1 MNSKTGQM
9 KTMDKKMKVT
19 NVLLALWSIWFC
31 GAWSSSME
39 GCAMSTADYIEALKP
54 SSRPVKGQRG
64 VGGTSFSSS
73 AQDSLEVALRL
84 QFAKNSAELSP
95 DAVAHLHTL
104 NAVSELQNLAA
115 ALEDESLRQF
125 KYLVEGHTC
134 DLGTAEHNLELSQ
147 KRAYAVAEWLT
158 KNTSLSPEQFEVS
171 WYGESSPVVANT
183 DENARKENR
192 RVVIKNT
199 QQKVA
204 VSLKS
209 KPATLQISRY
219 KNGQKEIVNNGD
231 TLHSGEHYS
240 LAFQTASM
248 PYAYVC
254 QMDSSGEPVLL
265 FPNPENLQQKNPV
278 APGSTYQMP
287 GGSELF
293 YLDET
298 TGTEHLVLMVF
309 DAVVEDPLLS
319 CKTAFQGDTVA
330 QRGVGGVGTI
340 APPPAANA
348 PAVREEDNNLQ
359 LCEIMPN
366 GKTRGLGGISKP
378 NQAIS
383 SSIDDTALQDN
394 ACKGYFLKRF
404 FIHE

>member
-1 MNSKTGQM
+1 MNFKTGQM
-9 KTMDKKMKVT
+9 KTKDKKMKVT
-19 NVLLALWSIWFC
+19 NVLLAIWSIWFC
-31 GAWSSSME
+31 GAWFSSME
-39 GCAMSTADYIEALKP
+39 VCAMSTADYIEALKP

-84 QFAKNSAELSP
+84 QFTKNSAELSP

-115 ALEDESLRQF
+115 ALEDASLRQF

-134 DLGTAEHNLELSQ
+134 DLGTAEHNLALSK

-204 VSLKS
+204 VSLQS
-209 KPATLQISRY
+209 KPATLQITRY
-219 KNGQKEIVNNGD
+219 KNGQKEIVKNGD

-254 QMDSSGEPVLL
+254 QMDSSGKPVLL
-265 FPNPENLQQKNPV
+265 FPSPENLQQINPV

-287 GGSELF
+287 GDSDLF

-298 TGTEHLVLMVF
+298 TGTEHLILMVF
-309 DAVVEDPLLS
+309 NTAVENPLLS
-319 CKTAFQGDTVA
+319 CKNAFQNNTVA
-330 QRGVGGVGTI
+330 QRGVGGIGSIT
-340 APPPAANA
+340 PPS
-348 PAVREEDNNLQ
+348 AVDTSTLRVEQNNQ
-359 LCEIMPN
+359 LCEIMPD

-378 NQAIS
+378 AQTMTLS
-383 SSIDDTALQDN
+383 DSD
-394 ACKGYFLKRF
+394 CKGYFLKRF
-404 FIHE
+404 FIHK

>member
-1 MNSKTGQM
+1 M
-9 KTMDKKMKVT
+9 KAT
-19 NVLLALWSIWFC
+19 NVLLALCSIWFC
-31 GAWSSSME
+31 SGWSSYMAVN
-39 GCAMSTADYIEALKP
+39 AMSTADYIEALKP
-54 SSRPVKGQRG
+54 SSRPLKGQRG
-64 VGGTSFSSS
+64 VGGTTFSSS

-84 QFAKNSAELSP
+84 QFALNSADLSP
-95 DAVAHLHTL
+95 DSVAHLQTL

-134 DLGTAEHNLELSQ
+134 NLGTAEHNLALSK

-171 WYGESSPVVANT
+171 WYGESSPVVTNT
-183 DENARKENR
+183 DETARKENR

-199 QQKVA
+199 LQKVA
-204 VSLKS
+204 VSLQS
-209 KPATLQISRY
+209 KPATLQITRY
-219 KNGQKEIVNNGD
+219 KKGQKEIVNNGD

-265 FPNPENLQQKNPV
+265 FPNPENLQQTNPV
-278 APGSTYQMP
+278 APGSTYRMP

-293 YLDET
+293 YLDDT

-309 DAVVEDPLLS
+309 DAAVKDPLLS

-330 QRGVGGVGTI
+330 QRGVGGIGTI
-340 APPPAANA
+340 TPPPAANA
-348 PAVREEDNNLQ
+348 STLRVEGSNQ
-359 LCEIMPN
+359 LCEIMPD
-366 GKTRGLGGISKP
+366 GRTRGIGGISKQ

-383 SSIDDTALQDN
+383 SSIDDAASQDN

-404 FIHE
+404 FIHK